1 MATSER
7 PEDRRGTVGMDH
19 PTVVPTN
26 FEPEEPRERK
36 RERE

>member
-7 PEDRRGTVGMDH
+7 PEDDCGTVGMDH

-26 FEPEEPRERK
+26 FEPESDRERTG
-36 RERE
+36 RE